1 MTDIYDR
8 DEKEI
13 LESFERG
20 EWVSVKNVT
29 DEKDRYQKAARV
41 SIKKEKHVNIRLS
54 SDDLETIQRL
64 ALEEGLPYQTLLSS
78 IIHRY
83 ATGHLIPVATDFET

>member
-1 MTDIYDR
+1 MTDIYD

-20 EWVSVKNVT
+20 EWASVKNVT
-29 DEKDRYQKAARV
+29 DEKRRYEEIARA
-41 SIKKEKHVNIRLS
+41 SMKKDKQVNIRLS
-54 SDDLETIQRL
+54 SHDLEAIQRI
-64 ALEEGLPYQTLLSS
+64 AVEEGLPYQTLLSS

-83 ATGHLIPVATDFET
+83 ATGRLIPRVRE